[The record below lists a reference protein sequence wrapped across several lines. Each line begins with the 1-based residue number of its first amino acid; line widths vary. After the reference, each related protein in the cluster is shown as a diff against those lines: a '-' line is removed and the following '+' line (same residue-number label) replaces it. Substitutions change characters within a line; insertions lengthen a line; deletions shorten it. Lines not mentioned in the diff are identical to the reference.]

1 MTVINSG
8 LKGLIKVRIIA
19 KSSFYTHSDPIFIKF
34 NILKVSDKH
43 LHQQLKL
50 YIKLINNILL
60 DHFYDFNLALN
71 SDLARGINKLR
82 NARLKHEFARNFIR
96 NQMPHLLNTT
106 HLSILEKVLTH
117 SLKVGHGLE
126 PPTMSPPPPHPPPPH
141 LTHTNFFSN
150 LDMSKI

>member
-1 MTVINSG
+1 M
-8 LKGLIKVRIIA
+8 
-19 KSSFYTHSDPIFIKF
+19 
-34 NILKVSDKH
+34 KVSDIH

-60 DHFYDFNLALN
+60 GHIYDFNLALN
-71 SDLARGINKLR
+71 SDLAREINKLR
-82 NARLKHEFARNFIR
+82 NARFKHEFARNFIS

-126 PPTMSPPPPHPPPPH
+126 PPTMHPPPPH
-141 LTHTNFFSN
+141 THFTHTNFF
-150 LDMSKI
+150 